1 MGLTKAI
8 LYGFLLWM
16 PTYLAH
22 NGFASYTSI
31 IPIIFNVGTL
41 LGSFI
46 LGHFYEDL

>member
-22 NGFASYTSI
+22 NGLASYTSI
-31 IPIIFNVGTL
+31 IPIIFNSGTI
-41 LGSFI
+41 LGSFV
-46 LGHFYEDL
+46 LGSFYENL